1 MLTTYVFLVF
11 LRGLSPATPAWVPD
25 YEDIE
30 IFLRGD
36 ANNDKVVNVTDA
48 ISINSFL
55 FAGGPEPPCMNQA
68 DANNDGLVNVSDS
81 TFILSWLYNG
91 GSQPPSPGPF
101 NTVCVADDAPYPGC
115 AVRPCR

>member
-48 ISINSFL
+48 ISINNFL
-55 FAGGPEPPCMNQA
+55 FSGGPEPPCMNQA
-68 DANNDGLVNVSDS
+68 DANNSGIVDVADS
-81 TFILSWLYNG
+81 VFLLNWLFST
-91 GSQPPSPGPF
+91 GSEPPYPGPH
-101 NTVCVADDAPYPGC
+101 NTRCTYDDVPYPGC
-115 AVRPCR
+115 KVSPCP